1 MMLLSL
7 LDVAPDP
14 VGIGVAAVVIL
25 FVVGFVVLLLVALV
39 LFLWLRKR
47 GMRHEIIP
55 STIDLQNQTDVR
67 K

>member
-1 MMLLSL
+1 MLLSL

-14 VGIGVAAVVIL
+14 VGIGLAAVVIL
-25 FVVGFVVLLLVALV
+25 VVVGFVVLLLGALV

-47 GMRHEIIP
+47 GMRHEVIP
-55 STIDLQNQTDVR
+55 SAIDLQNQSDVR